1 MKIIYRNYD
10 ISKMYVGA
18 RRVHLPIS
26 TLVRLHASDGTLL
39 YASDHS
45 ALYAHSR

>member
-1 MKIIYRNYD
+1 MKIIYQNHD
-10 ISKMYVGA
+10 FSKMYVGT
-18 RRVHLPIS
+18 RHVHLPIS

-39 YASDHS
+39 YASDNS